1 MKFSK
6 KQLIYLI
13 VGLILGIAIALI
25 PAPSGLEVQA
35 MRVIGILVCAIV
47 WWAGQVFHEAVTAIL
62 MCVAFVIF
70 GKVPIDVSF
79 SAFSGST
86 YWLLVAAFG
95 LGAAIKACGLLE
107 RIAIILLKLFPKS
120 YRGQVIGLLAVTTI
134 TSPFVPSKAA
144 KCTVLSPLTRGISE
158 AMGYKNEGKEATGLF
173 LAYYSAICFSP
184 AMFITASVT
193 TAALVGMYSAEI
205 QAEYTMVK
213 WALCSL
219 PFIVPFFIGNYL
231 YISNRYKPASGQKLD
246 VSFLEERQKALGP
259 WKREEKIMGVIMIL
273 TVLSWVLKSV
283 TNIPEYATALIAL
296 CATLIFG
303 ILPVKQWRNNVA
315 WESLIFIAC
324 SVGLGTV
331 LPHVNI
337 TTWLSEAVGPY
348 TVGFFSN
355 PFLLIAGLAVL
366 TLLVR
371 FLILSEIGYLSV
383 FTALLIPLGISAGIN
398 PWIIGFILNAFVI
411 GWFLPYQSSVY
422 LTAIYAAGE
431 GWVTIKDTTKYCYVY
446 CIIGLVCMY
455 IAYFLWNL
463 MGIWSIA

>member
-1 MKFSK
+1 M
-6 KQLIYLI
+6 
-13 VGLILGIAIALI
+13 
-25 PAPSGLEVQA
+25 
-35 MRVIGILVCAIV
+35 
-47 WWAGQVFHEAVTAIL
+47 
-62 MCVAFVIF
+62 
-70 GKVPIDVSF
+70 
-79 SAFSGST
+79 
-86 YWLLVAAFG
+86 
-95 LGAAIKACGLLE
+95 
-107 RIAIILLKLFPKS
+107 
-120 YRGQVIGLLAVTTI
+120 
-134 TSPFVPSKAA
+134 
-144 KCTVLSPLTRGISE
+144 
-158 AMGYKNEGKEATGLF
+158 
-173 LAYYSAICFSP
+173 
-184 AMFITASVT
+184 
-193 TAALVGMYSAEI
+193 
-205 QAEYTMVK
+205 
-213 WALCSL
+213 
-219 PFIVPFFIGNYL
+219 PFFIGNYL
-231 YISNRYKPASGQKLD
+231 YISSRYKPASGQKLD

>member
-1 MKFSK
+1 MKFTK

-95 LGAAIKACGLLE
+95 LG
-107 RIAIILLKLFPKS
+107 
-120 YRGQVIGLLAVTTI
+120 
-134 TSPFVPSKAA
+134 KAA

-231 YISNRYKPASGQKLD
+231 YISSRYKPASGQKLD

>member
-1 MKFSK
+1 MNENWTELKIK
-6 KQLIYLI
+6 VPAPQADIA
-13 VGLILGIAIALI
+13 GAIANMVVPYGIYMEDYSHLEEEALEIAHIDLI
-25 PAPSGLEVQA
+25 DE
-35 MRVIGILVCAIV
+35 
-47 WWAGQVFHEAVTAIL
+47 E
-62 MCVAFVIF
+62 
-70 GKVPIDVSF
+70 
-79 SAFSGST
+79 
-86 YWLLVAAFG
+86 LLQ
-95 LGAAIKACGLLE
+95 KDRE
-107 RIAIILLKLFPKS
+107 HAIIH
-120 YRGQVIGLLAVTTI
+120 I
-134 TSPFVPSKAA
+134 
-144 KCTVLSPLTRGISE
+144 
-158 AMGYKNEGKEATGLF
+158 
-173 LAYYSAICFSP
+173 
-184 AMFITASVT
+184 
-193 TAALVGMYSAEI
+193 
-205 QAEYTMVK
+205 
-213 WALCSL
+213 
-219 PFIVPFFIGNYL
+219 
-231 YISNRYKPASGQKLD
+231 YISPEANPAEA

>member
-1 MKFSK
+1 
-6 KQLIYLI
+6 
-13 VGLILGIAIALI
+13 
-25 PAPSGLEVQA
+25 
-35 MRVIGILVCAIV
+35 
-47 WWAGQVFHEAVTAIL
+47 
-62 MCVAFVIF
+62 
-70 GKVPIDVSF
+70 
-79 SAFSGST
+79 
-86 YWLLVAAFG
+86 
-95 LGAAIKACGLLE
+95 
-107 RIAIILLKLFPKS
+107 
-120 YRGQVIGLLAVTTI
+120 
-134 TSPFVPSKAA
+134 
-144 KCTVLSPLTRGISE
+144 
-158 AMGYKNEGKEATGLF
+158 
-173 LAYYSAICFSP
+173 
-184 AMFITASVT
+184 
-193 TAALVGMYSAEI
+193 MYSAEI

-231 YISNRYKPASGQKLD
+231 YISSRYKPASGQKLD

-383 FTALLIPLGISAGIN
+383 FTALLDVYKRQAPLPAVLCLLPEAAPAPIPGLKQVMAARKKPVAELSAEALVPG
-398 PWIIGFILNAFVI
+398 
-411 GWFLPYQSSVY
+411 
-422 LTAIYAAGE
+422 TAAGL
-431 GWVTIKDTTKYCYVY
+431 KDLGSTGCLLYT
-446 CIIGLVCMY
+446 
-455 IAYFLWNL
+455 
-463 MGIWSIA
+463 S

>member
-1 MKFSK
+1 MN
-6 KQLIYLI
+6 ILI
-13 VGLILGIAIALI
+13 VGAGKVGSTLAAYLSQEDHDITIIDNDEDVIQQINDTLDVMCIKGPGA
-25 PAPSGLEVQA
+25 APSVLREAGAKEADLVLATTNMDEVN
-35 MRVIGILVCAIV
+35 MLCAL
-47 WWAGQVFHEAVTAIL
+47 TA
-62 MCVAFVIF
+62 
-70 GKVPIDVSF
+70 KR
-79 SAFSGST
+79 
-86 YWLLVAAFG
+86 
-95 LGAAIKACGLLE
+95 LGAKYTIARIRDVAYTEDLASLQKDLAIDA
-107 RIAIILLKLFPKS
+107 
-120 YRGQVIGLLAVTTI
+120 VI
-134 TSPFVPSKAA
+134 
-144 KCTVLSPLTRGISE
+144 
-158 AMGYKNEGKEATGLF
+158 N
-173 LAYYSAICFSP
+173 
-184 AMFITASVT
+184 
-193 TAALVGMYSAEI
+193 
-205 QAEYTMVK
+205 
-213 WALCSL
+213 
-219 PFIVPFFIGNYL
+219 
-231 YISNRYKPASGQKLD
+231 
-246 VSFLEERQKALGP
+246 
-259 WKREEKIMGVIMIL
+259 
-273 TVLSWVLKSV
+273 
-283 TNIPEYATALIAL
+283 PEYATALIAL

>member
-1 MKFSK
+1 MH
-6 KQLIYLI
+6 
-13 VGLILGIAIALI
+13 
-25 PAPSGLEVQA
+25 
-35 MRVIGILVCAIV
+35 R
-47 WWAGQVFHEAVTAIL
+47 
-62 MCVAFVIF
+62 
-70 GKVPIDVSF
+70 
-79 SAFSGST
+79 
-86 YWLLVAAFG
+86 
-95 LGAAIKACGLLE
+95 
-107 RIAIILLKLFPKS
+107 
-120 YRGQVIGLLAVTTI
+120 
-134 TSPFVPSKAA
+134 
-144 KCTVLSPLTRGISE
+144 LSPLTRGISE